1 MPKPEPAAPAV
12 LETAWQAL
20 RGSSATL
27 ALTLGARAS
36 PLARQVDAG
45 WADPWAERLL
55 AQCPWDL
62 RRAGQDASLV
72 RAVVLRSRI
81 FDDAAREACARHD
94 VFAVASIGVGLC
106 TRQGRLAP
114 ECKGGDGGGPA
125 WIDVDL
131 PDVIA
136 LRRLLWHHALAAP
149 ANGGGCASGS
159 GSGTCSGDVSEALHA
174 SQPASLLVAC
184 GLQDPAW
191 LDAVPWRAGHRCLV
205 LVEGVAPYVPP
216 AAVPDMLRALA
227 ARARR
232 EGCGCRVVIDY
243 LHRDFVPIAALQ
255 AGPAV
260 LPVTTGFGHAEELA
274 PLDSGFRLFRQWEP
288 FGHFSEAHQRLEG
301 DFRARHGH
309 VPYAVA
315 CFDLQQP

>member
-1 MPKPEPAAPAV
+1 MPEPEPERPAQ
-12 LETAWQAL
+12 LEAAWQAL

-62 RRAGQDASLV
+62 HRAGQDASLV

-81 FDDAAREACARHD
+81 FDDAVRDACACGD
-94 VFAVASIGVGLC
+94 VFAVVSIGVGLC
-106 TRQGRLAP
+106 TRQGRLAA
-114 ECKGGDGGGPA
+114 EGVGADGGGPI

-136 LRRLLWHHALAAP
+136 LRRLLWRHALAA
-149 ANGGGCASGS
+149 AADGGSGDGGGGAGP
-159 GSGTCSGDVSEALHA
+159 DAVSEAAHTA
-174 SQPASLLVAC
+174 PPASLLVAC

-191 LDAVPWRAGHRCLV
+191 LDAVPWRAGRRCLV

-216 AAVPDMLRALA
+216 AAVPDMLHALA

-260 LPVTTGFGHAEELA
+260 LPVTTGFGRAEELA
-274 PLDSGFRLFRQWEP
+274 PPDSGFRTLRQWEP

-315 CFDLQQP
+315 CFDLQWP

>member
-1 MPKPEPAAPAV
+1 VPEPELPAPAR
-12 LETAWQAL
+12 TDAAWQAL

-62 RRAGQDASLV
+62 RLAGQDASLV
-72 RAVVLRSRI
+72 RAVVVRSRI
-81 FDDAAREACARHD
+81 FDGAVREACALQD
-94 VFAVASIGVGLC
+94 VFAVVSIGVGLC
-106 TRQGRLAP
+106 TRQGRLAAEGP
-114 ECKGGDGGGPA
+114 GADGSGPA

-136 LRRLLWHHALAAP
+136 LRRRLLHQALAAAP
-149 ANGGGCASGS
+149 S
-159 GSGTCSGDVSEALHA
+159 
-174 SQPASLLVAC
+174 ASLLVAC

-191 LDAVPWRAGHRCLV
+191 LDAVPWRRGHRCLV
-205 LVEGVAPYVPP
+205 LVEGVAPYVPA
-216 AAVPDMLRALA
+216 AAVTGMLRALA

-260 LPVTTGFGHAEELA
+260 LPVTTGFQRAEELA
-274 PLDSGFRLFRQWEP
+274 PEDAGFRTVRQWEP
-288 FGHFSEAHQRLEG
+288 FGEFSEAHRRLEG

-309 VPYAVA
+309 APYAVA

>member
-1 MPKPEPAAPAV
+1 MPEPEPEQPAE
-12 LETAWQAL
+12 LEAAWQAL

-62 RRAGQDASLV
+62 RGAGQDAALV
-72 RAVVLRSRI
+72 RAVVVRSRI
-81 FDDAAREACARHD
+81 FDDAVRDACACGD
-94 VFAVASIGVGLC
+94 VFAVVGVGIGLC
-106 TRQGRLAP
+106 TRQGRLAA
-114 ECKGGDGGGPA
+114 EGSGADGAGPA

-136 LRRLLWHHALAAP
+136 LRRRLLHQALAAP
-149 ANGGGCASGS
+149 ADGCGG
-159 GSGTCSGDVSEALHA
+159 
-174 SQPASLLVAC
+174 LLVAC

-191 LDAVPWRAGHRCLV
+191 LDAVPWRAGLRCLV
-205 LVEGVAPYVPP
+205 LIEGVAPYVPP

-227 ARARR
+227 ARARL

-243 LHRDFVPIAALQ
+243 LHRDFVSIAALQ

-260 LPVTTGFGHAEELA
+260 LPVTTGFGRAEELA
-274 PLDSGFRLFRQWEP
+274 PEDSGFRTVRQWEP
-288 FGHFSEAHQRLEG
+288 FGRFSEAHRRLEG

-309 VPYAVA
+309 APYAVA
-315 CFDLQQP
+315 CFDLQQPSSR